1 MIDASIDQD
10 FAALERQESLKAAR
24 PVAATAEETPRT
36 IVYRGRLSSRSP
48 RSNQAETLH
57 CPPPLSTSTST
68 SSPPPD
74 PLGHLRAARLGFA
87 AVVILVCYWLWIR
100 RKA

>member
-10 FAALERQESLKAAR
+10 FAALERQESFRGREGTPRQAEESSRTVVYHGKLAAR
-24 PVAATAEETPRT
+24 ASHSGQTGTLISPPTP
-36 IVYRGRLSSRSP
+36 
-48 RSNQAETLH
+48 
-57 CPPPLSTSTST
+57 STST

-87 AVVILVCYWLWIR
+87 AAVILVCYWLWIR